1 MCKLCVQMDEGV
13 VRLQDIITRLQKFDN
28 LPAETEKAVEKAR
41 ALVKDSASSRQ
52 VRILLHVWSEETDTQ
67 VPLLLWSMVI
77 IETGTQILLCVWS
90 KV

>member
-1 MCKLCVQMDEGV
+1 MDEGV